1 MRVLIQVRGR
11 SGCGSEAALEH
22 AVEVAVHGDGEAVG
36 AHRAD
41 EPRRHVKTIER
52 NDAAHLRLDPIERR
66 VVGAVRHG
74 KDAASIGLEQ
84 HFRRD
89 LDEGGFAVGHLGA
102 LGSGETDDSER

>member
-1 MRVLIQVRGR
+1 MW
-11 SGCGSEAALEH
+11 
-22 AVEVAVHGDGEAVG
+22 
-36 AHRAD
+36 
-41 EPRRHVKTIER
+41 KTIER

-102 LGSGETDDSER
+102 LGSGETDDSAR